1 MYGRRFHKLLLMGG
15 ARKQRPAAKIA
26 LGGVVAALMA
36 AVMLTSYFPYLT
48 YAIPAV
54 AGLLVI
60 VPMIELSP
68 VWALMTYISAS
79 VVALL
84 TAEKEATLLFVLFF
98 GFYPILKSV
107 FERLSM
113 RWLEYLLKVITFN
126 AAVALYVVL
135 SVWLLEIPLSEFTT
149 SPLGAVTVPALW
161 LGGNVVFFLYDM
173 GATRVISMYIMMMHP
188 KIRKIL
194 K

>member
-15 ARKQRPAAKIA
+15 AKNRRPASKIA
-26 LGGVVAALMA
+26 LGGVVAALMS
-36 AVMLTSYFPYLT
+36 AVMLTSWFPYLT
-48 YAIPAV
+48 YAVPAV

-68 VWALMTYISAS
+68 LWAAMTYVSAS

-84 TAEKEATLLFVLFF
+84 TAEKESALLFVLFF
-98 GFYPILKSV
+98 GFYPVLKAL
-107 FERLSM
+107 FERTGK
-113 RWLEYLLKVITFN
+113 RWLELLLKILTFN
-126 AAVALYVVL
+126 AALALYVAL
-135 SVWLLEIPLSEFTT
+135 SVWFLGIPLSEFTA

-161 LGGNVVFFLYDM
+161 LGGNAVFFVYDM
-173 GATRVISMYIMMMHP
+173 GATRVISMYILTMHP
-188 KIRKIL
+188 KIKKIL